1 MDDHKDGWEWYRV
14 RKYYSVCYVFYESQ
28 ASLCHYNSMDYR
40 CCRFS
45 FLWYYRKAIPIFL
58 RNVFL
63 QIILSSFLTKSNK
76 YEWPRLFCLLLSIID
91 KDNPLRCTKVSSM
104 YMWTV
109 SIYRKYKILS
119 LCHCHFH
126 QVFAILGFASTNGR
140 WWMRVL
146 FILVTLSH

>member
-14 RKYYSVCYVFYESQ
+14 RKYYSVAMFSMNPMHLFATIIPWIIDAAVFHFYGITEKQ
-28 ASLCHYNSMDYR
+28 
-40 CCRFS
+40 FQS
-45 FLWYYRKAIPIFL
+45 FWEMF
-58 RNVFL
+58 FL
-63 QIILSSFLTKSNK
+63 QIIISSFLTKSNK
-76 YEWPRLFCLLLSIID
+76 HEWPWLFCLLLSIID
-91 KDNPLRCTKVSSM
+91 KDNPLRCTKVSSV

-109 SIYRKYKILS
+109 SVYREYKILS

-126 QVFAILGFASTNGR
+126 QLFAILGFASANGR